1 MRVTDSASI
10 SATAAVSLT
19 INPRRDHTTSSLPAG
34 VLELLIPGVA
44 AAGGSPPYAWSVSSE
59 FWATVLGANG
69 TISGTPL
76 SSGPFSFSAQVTD
89 SAGTKMTGT
98 LRSRSYPRR
107 QITTSSLAYTSGAVT
122 PRRQPG
128 TAPLPGPRLR
138 SLPPGLAVDS
148 GGTIRG
154 TPTAAGSYTFSVRV
168 TDRVGATATRGYSL
182 TINAAVVIETSSLAD
197 ALIGAPYSQQLR
209 ADAGTPPYL
218 WSLTSGALPDGITL
232 DSAGSLSGTPA
243 AVGSFGFTLRVAD
256 GSRAFSE
263 RQFQITTAAGL
274 IITTAPVL
282 PPATVGLQYGQ
293 SLEAAGGRAPYVWS
307 ISSGGLPA
315 GVTLNTA
322 TGARRSPSAAGPFNS
337 R

>member
-1 MRVTDSASI
+1 
-10 SATAAVSLT
+10 
-19 INPRRDHTTSSLPAG
+19 
-34 VLELLIPGVA
+34 
-44 AAGGSPPYAWSVSSE
+44 
-59 FWATVLGANG
+59 
-69 TISGTPL
+69 
-76 SSGPFSFSAQVTD
+76 
-89 SAGTKMTGT
+89 
-98 LRSRSYPRR
+98 
-107 QITTSSLAYTSGAVT
+107 
-122 PRRQPG
+122 
-128 TAPLPGPRLR
+128 
-138 SLPPGLAVDS
+138 VDS